1 MRMVLS
7 LLAVDRC
14 WKELKEKGKKGRKGK
29 KEKKEKKKSENG
41 VGGSIFYMERNN
53 SVDEQGIMV
62 LFGLGVIEGAG

>member
-1 MRMVLS
+1 MLEGTKRK
-7 LLAVDRC
+7 R
-14 WKELKEKGKKGRKGK
+14 KERKERKKREEG
-29 KEKKEKKKSENG
+29 EEKKSENG

>member
-1 MRMVLS
+1 MDFVPPSVS
-7 LLAVDRC
+7 LRYIFSKKR
-14 WKELKEKGKKGRKGK
+14 KERKERKKREEG
-29 KEKKEKKKSENG
+29 EEKKSENG